1 MISFIIEIILR
12 PNDFL
17 LVSPT
22 GYMHCSIDKLLFL
35 DVIIDDDVGEKG
47 EEVET
52 VPYQLSKEA
61 MVMDMKVM
69 DISVRTQGG
78 GGLGRW

>member
-1 MISFIIEIILR
+1 
-12 PNDFL
+12 
-17 LVSPT
+17 
-22 GYMHCSIDKLLFL
+22 MHCSIDKLLFL

-78 GGLGRW
+78 RRPGKVVGEGRRW

>member
-1 MISFIIEIILR
+1 MY
-12 PNDFL
+12 
-17 LVSPT
+17 V
-22 GYMHCSIDKLLFL
+22 HCSIDKLLFL

-52 VPYQLSKEA
+52 VPYQLSKEG

-69 DISVRTQGG
+69 DMTIAS
-78 GGLGRW
+78 LLSW